1 MCSFVERIRN
11 FFKVINKI
19 MHNYTIEVVISIFES
34 HSEIRFIFGIC
45 FFFLFHSIEK
55 HHLSTWINKYY
66 F

>member
-1 MCSFVERIRN
+1 MCSFVVRIRN
-11 FFKVINKI
+11 FFKAINKI

-34 HSEIRFIFGIC
+34 PSEIQFIFGIC
-45 FFFLFHSIEK
+45 FFFLFNYIEK